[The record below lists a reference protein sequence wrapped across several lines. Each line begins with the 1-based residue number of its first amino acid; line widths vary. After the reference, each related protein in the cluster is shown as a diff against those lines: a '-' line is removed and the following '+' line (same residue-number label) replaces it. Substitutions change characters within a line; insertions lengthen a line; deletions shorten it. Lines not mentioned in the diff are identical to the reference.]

1 MAHHP
6 SALDPSEECTSTGEV
21 TLFVD
26 ARENENVVN
35 VENVVNEREHYN
47 EFQRFTLLN

>member
-35 VENVVNEREHYN
+35 VEREHYN